1 MFAAGL
7 TLRKENIKPF
17 MERFE
22 HYVNSTISEDQ
33 LVPRVFVDSELS
45 FSEINE
51 DFFNFLNKFQPFGPE
66 NMSPIF
72 VSRNVCDSGSGRMV
86 GSSGEHLKLDL
97 CHESTGQKTYSAIAF
112 SQSEHF
118 EHIKAGKTFD
128 ICYSVEMNEFRGN
141 RNLQLNIRDIKVSDQ
156 EN

>member
-1 MFAAGL
+1 
-7 TLRKENIKPF
+7 

-22 HYVNSTISEDQ
+22 QYVNSTISEDQ

-51 DFFNFLNKFQPFGPE
+51 DFFNFLKKFQPFGPE

-72 VSRNVCDSGSGRMV
+72 VSRKVFDSGSGRMV

-97 CHESTGQKTYSAIAF
+97 CHESTGPKTFSAIAF

-118 EHIKAGKTFD
+118 EHIRAGKPFD
-128 ICYSVEMNEFRGN
+128 ICYSIEMNEFRGN
-141 RNLQLNIRDIKVSDQ
+141 RNLQLNIRDIKMTGYDG
-156 EN
+156 